1 KGITNTGN
9 YKVYPN
15 PAQDEVTIEGE
26 GSTAQ
31 LEIYDM
37 SGKQIWTKAVTF
49 KGGLVKVPL
58 SLPTGVYTIKLT
70 DEQGNYFADR
80 LLIMK

>member
-37 SGKQIWTKAVTF
+37 SGKQIWTKAVTLN
-49 KGGLVKVPL
+49 GGSAHLHL
-58 SLPTGVYTIKLT
+58 ALPSGVYSLRLVDDKSNNFT
-70 DEQGNYFADR
+70 DR
-80 LLIMK
+80 LVIIK